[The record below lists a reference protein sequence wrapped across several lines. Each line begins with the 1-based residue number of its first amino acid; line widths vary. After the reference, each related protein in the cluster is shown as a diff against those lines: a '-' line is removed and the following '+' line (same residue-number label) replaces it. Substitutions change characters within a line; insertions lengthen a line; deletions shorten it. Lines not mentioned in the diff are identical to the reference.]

1 MKEPDGIDRPSP
13 GRRSRWRTVLRNWFL
28 PATVKHAIGVA
39 AVVGPV
45 LTVINQPEAV
55 FALEFSPR
63 VLLKIALTFLVP
75 YSVSSYSSAHA
86 LTQAE
91 ARDDPPPA
99 RSSET
104 R

>member
-1 MKEPDGIDRPSP
+1 MESIVRTPRNG
-13 GRRSRWRTVLRNWFL
+13 RSRWRTVLRNWFL
-28 PATVKHAIGVA
+28 PATVRRAVGVA

-45 LTVINQPEAV
+45 LTVINQPEALL
-55 FALEFSPR
+55 ALEFPPR

-75 YSVSSYSSAHA
+75 YSVSSYSSAQA

-91 ARDDPPPA
+91 SCDDPPLA

-104 R
+104 H

>member
-1 MKEPDGIDRPSP
+1 MESIVRAARNGRP
-13 GRRSRWRTVLRNWFL
+13 RWRTVLRNWFL
-28 PATVKHAIGVA
+28 PATVKRAVGVA

-45 LTVINQPEAV
+45 LTVINQPEALL
-55 FALEFSPR
+55 ALEFPPR

-75 YSVSSYSSAHA
+75 YSVSSYSSAQA

-91 ARDDPPPA
+91 SRDDPPLA